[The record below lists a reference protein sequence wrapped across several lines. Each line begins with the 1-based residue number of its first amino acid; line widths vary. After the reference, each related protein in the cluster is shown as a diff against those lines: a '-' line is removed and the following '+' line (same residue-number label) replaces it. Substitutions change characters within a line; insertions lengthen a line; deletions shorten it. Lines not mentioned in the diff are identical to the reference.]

1 MLKKKKKTFPKLTV
15 KIQEAYKLHSL
26 QVEWEEWKRGDR
38 LARTANER
46 MQSLPFSLIPAPFSP
61 SPLLPHSTA
70 DLRARTRIHS
80 HTNTNKLSQANF
92 KARLNLFS
100 SRQDDS
106 RGHFSPSR
114 SSSVRSKSYLF
125 MFSLSRLLVLIFGV
139 LWQPVT
145 LHVWFYRDN
154 QSWSKTPL
162 FPIQGNFL
170 KFVLCVIW
178 PWLKVMNKPG
188 RQNKMNKALSVL
200 YWVLIM

>member
-1 MLKKKKKTFPKLTV
+1 MCVKKKKQPFPKLTV

-139 LWQPVT
+139 LWRLHCTCDFIEIISLEAKHLCFPFKVT
-145 LHVWFYRDN
+145 FWNLSYVSFGRD
-154 QSWSKTPL
+154 SK
-162 FPIQGNFL
+162 
-170 KFVLCVIW
+170 
-178 PWLKVMNKPG
+178 
-188 RQNKMNKALSVL
+188 
-200 YWVLIM
+200 

>member
-1 MLKKKKKTFPKLTV
+1 MKECSLSLSLSFLLLSLHHLYSLTLRQ
-15 KIQEAYKLHSL
+15 I
-26 QVEWEEWKRGDR
+26 WERT
-38 LARTANER
+38 LA
-46 MQSLPFSLIPAPFSP
+46 
-61 SPLLPHSTA
+61 H
-70 DLRARTRIHS
+70 TRIHS

-125 MFSLSRLLVLIFGV
+125 MFSLARLLVLIFGV
-139 LWQPVT
+139 LWQP

>member
-1 MLKKKKKTFPKLTV
+1 MLKFSQFADQKLRYVIQTPCVPQYSFICVCVFKEKPFPKLTV

-70 DLRARTRIHS
+70 DLRAHTRTHS

-100 SRQDDS
+100 SRQHDS

-125 MFSLSRLLVLIFGV
+125 MFTLALSRLLTCSHFRGFM
-139 LWQPVT
+139 T
-145 LHVWFYRDN
+145 AGYTAHV
-154 QSWSKTPL
+154 
-162 FPIQGNFL
+162 I
-170 KFVLCVIW
+170 
-178 PWLKVMNKPG
+178 
-188 RQNKMNKALSVL
+188 LSR
-200 YWVLIM
+200 

>member
-1 MLKKKKKTFPKLTV
+1 MK
-15 KIQEAYKLHSL
+15 EC
-26 QVEWEEWKRGDR
+26 
-38 LARTANER
+38 
-46 MQSLPFSLIPAPFSP
+46 
-61 SPLLPHSTA
+61 
-70 DLRARTRIHS
+70 
-80 HTNTNKLSQANF
+80 
-92 KARLNLFS
+92 
-100 SRQDDS
+100 
-106 RGHFSPSR
+106 
-114 SSSVRSKSYLF
+114 
-125 MFSLSRLLVLIFGV
+125 SLSLSLSFLLLSLHHLYSLTLRQIWERTLTYTRTQTQTNWAKPISRLDWTCFPAGRMTAEVIFLHLAVPAFDRSRTCLCSLSLSLARLLVPIFGV

-145 LHVWFYRDN
+145 LHMWFYRDN